1 MKNLET
7 KRLILVEFSLDDAP
21 FIMEMLNDPAWIE
34 FIGDRRIRTLDDAR
48 DYIVNKLQQT
58 MQESGYGMLLVKL
71 KDGSPIGTCGLL
83 KREYL
88 DDYDI
93 GFAFLPNFRRKGYAY
108 EAASAMIDYGKE
120 SLGLKRIAAFVLKGN
135 LKSVLLLKKLGM
147 KYERMLKIPNDDAEI
162 ELYGKVL

>member
-1 MKNLET
+1 
-7 KRLILVEFSLDDAP
+7 
-21 FIMEMLNDPAWIE
+21 
-34 FIGDRRIRTLDDAR
+34 
-48 DYIVNKLQQT
+48 